1 MRPGIKGVRENIT
14 VRSIVGMF
22 LDHSRI
28 YYFYH

>member
-1 MRPGIKGVRENIT
+1 MT